1 MSTINLPV
9 VSETNDFNGA
19 TPCRGS
25 LKKGLKNSAF
35 LGPIIATSKN
45 KCYLVLIIKLLADW
59 REGEGFLLAGD
70 STFTMSCS
78 PSPPP
83 PPPTQQIPHN
93 ALRIYTMGKLKRL
106 ELVMT

>member
-25 LKKGLKNSAF
+25 LKKGLENSAF

-45 KCYLVLIIKLLADW
+45 KMLFGPNNKIACWLEGGW
-59 REGEGFLLAGD
+59 RVFVSGE
-70 STFTMSCS
+70 
-78 PSPPP
+78 
-83 PPPTQQIPHN
+83 
-93 ALRIYTMGKLKRL
+93 
-106 ELVMT
+106 

>member
-25 LKKGLKNSAF
+25 LKKVLKIVPF

-45 KCYLVLIIKLLADW
+45 KMLFGPNNKIAC
-59 REGEGFLLAGD
+59 
-70 STFTMSCS
+70 
-78 PSPPP
+78 
-83 PPPTQQIPHN
+83 
-93 ALRIYTMGKLKRL
+93 
-106 ELVMT
+106 